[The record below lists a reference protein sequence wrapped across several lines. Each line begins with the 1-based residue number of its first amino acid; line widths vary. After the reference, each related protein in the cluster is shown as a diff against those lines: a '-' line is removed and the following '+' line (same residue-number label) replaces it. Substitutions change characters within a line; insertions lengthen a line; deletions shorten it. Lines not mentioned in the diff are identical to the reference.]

1 MRVVR
6 LGLGDARAV
15 DLHPSVSV
23 VTGLTERQHTALRR
37 GFRAIGTG
45 LSPGSAGLVE
55 AHGLLL
61 DTTQDDL
68 DLLEVPATPAS
79 TVTTAAGV
87 PGAIPD
93 ADAEHLRTAER
104 DLLLLAAERWRA
116 CRGLASVADARRGV
130 APTAGTTGRVAELRA
145 RIARHAA
152 LDPEPVRVALD
163 QARDA
168 DRAGVAPAPARLEAA
183 LARVGLDV
191 ADLGLP
197 VPELIGLAQDWL
209 EEHHAEGERV
219 VGATVE
225 LAGIERSGD
234 GPTADEDDDDVLAL
248 RRRASRAGAT
258 HVEAVVRAD
267 ELQAALVARH
277 QPRPDLDALQA
288 HLADRLTHHRPQRLA
303 GAVPL
308 VLDGLLGHLD
318 ADEVVALLDRTAG
331 LAGAVQLVV
340 VDEHPAA
347 QRWAEG
353 VGMRRA
359 AVISPTAT
367 DEVPPPT

>member
-1 MRVVR
+1 MRVLR
-6 LGLGDARAV
+6 LGLGDAGAV

-45 LSPGSAGLVE
+45 LSPRSAGLVE

-61 DTTQDDL
+61 DTAQDDL

-79 TVTTAAGV
+79 TVATAAGV
-87 PGAIPD
+87 PGAIPE
-93 ADAEHLRTAER
+93 AAAERLRTAER
-104 DLLLLAAERWRA
+104 DLLVLAAERWRA
-116 CRGLASVADARRGV
+116 CRGRTAIAEARREV
-130 APTAGTTGRVAELRA
+130 ATTTGASGRAAELRA

-152 LDPEPVRVALD
+152 LDPESVRVALD

-168 DRAGVAPAPARLEAA
+168 DRAGVAPAPAGLEAA

-197 VPELIGLAQDWL
+197 VPELVGLAQDWL

-234 GPTADEDDDDVLAL
+234 GPATDEDDAALAV
-248 RRRASRAGAT
+248 RRRASRAGAA
-258 HVEAVVRAD
+258 HVEAVVRVD
-267 ELQAALVARH
+267 ELHAALVARH

-288 HLADRLTHHRPQRLA
+288 HLADRLTHHRPERLA

-318 ADEVVALLDRTAG
+318 ADEVVALLDRTSG

-347 QRWAEG
+347 KRWADS
-353 VGMRRA
+353 VGFRRA
-359 AVISPTAT
+359 AVVSPSSTA
-367 DEVPPPT
+367 EAPPPT

>member
-1 MRVVR
+1 MRVLR

-45 LSPGSAGLVE
+45 LSPRSAGLVE

-79 TVTTAAGV
+79 TVATAAGV

-116 CRGLASVADARRGV
+116 CRGLTAVAGARREM
-130 APTAGTTGRVAELRA
+130 ASTAGATGRAAELRA

-168 DRAGVAPAPARLEAA
+168 DRAGVALAPARLEAA

-197 VPELIGLAQDWL
+197 VPELVRLAHDWL
-209 EEHHAEGERV
+209 EEHHAEGGRV
-219 VGATVE
+219 VGTTVE
-225 LAGIERSGD
+225 LAGIERWGD
-234 GPTADEDDDDVLAL
+234 GPSADEDDDVLAL

-277 QPRPDLDALQA
+277 QPRPDLEALQT
-288 HLADRLTHHRPQRLA
+288 HLAGRLAYHRPERLA

-318 ADEVVALLDRTAG
+318 ADEVVALLDGTAG

-347 QRWAEG
+347 TRWAEG

-359 AVISPTAT
+359 AVISPAAT
-367 DEVPPPT
+367 DEVPPAT

>member
-1 MRVVR
+1 MRVLR

-37 GFRAIGTG
+37 AFRAIGTG
-45 LSPGSAGLVE
+45 LSPRSSGLVE

-79 TVTTAAGV
+79 TVATAADV

-93 ADAEHLRTAER
+93 ADAERLRTAER

-116 CRGLASVADARRGV
+116 CQGRTAVADARREV
-130 APTAGTTGRVAELRA
+130 APTAGAAGRAAALRA

-163 QARDA
+163 RARDA
-168 DRAGVAPAPARLEAA
+168 HRAGVAPDPGGLEAA
-183 LARVGLDV
+183 LALVGLDV

-197 VPELIGLAQDWL
+197 VPELVRLAQDWL
-209 EEHHAEGERV
+209 EEHHTEGERV

-225 LAGIERSGD
+225 LEGIERSGP
-234 GPTADEDDDDVLAL
+234 GSAADADADAVRAV

-267 ELQAALVARH
+267 ELHAALVVRH
-277 QPRPDLDALQA
+277 QPQPDLDALQA
-288 HLADRLTHHRPQRLA
+288 HLADRLAHHRPDRLA

-308 VLDGLLGHLD
+308 VLDGLLGHLRD
-318 ADEVVALLDRTAG
+318 DEVVALLDRTAR

-347 QRWAEG
+347 TRWAEG

-359 AVISPTAT
+359 AVVSPAATA
-367 DEVPPPT
+367 EAPPPT